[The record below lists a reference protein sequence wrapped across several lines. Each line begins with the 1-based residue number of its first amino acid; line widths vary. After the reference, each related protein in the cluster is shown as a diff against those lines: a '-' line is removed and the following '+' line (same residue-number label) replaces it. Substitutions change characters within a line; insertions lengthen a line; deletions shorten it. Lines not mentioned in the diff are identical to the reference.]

1 MALTPEQIKT
11 IEDMYKKGES
21 IAKIAK
27 AVGTSRQT
35 VHAHLQKRYPEQYKE
50 QEKIEEKQQT
60 QQPQTQAQAQP
71 QQPAQPQI
79 QLTTAKM
86 PDTPTV
92 AFIEEQESE
101 KLARIIAKLNLP
113 QAQALSEDEVKFL
126 VKVIEQHYSKLDKV
140 LQEEVKQGAEAESR
154 KVFLARLN
162 NIIEDALTLGLEMH
176 YIAKQYKEF
185 CERRGISFV
194 DAVKIAMELYA
205 KEDTSSETIMKILGY
220 IAQMNKEKQAE
231 QQSAQASFM
240 NAILLAS
247 LIKNMYGR

>member
-11 IEDMYKKGES
+11 IEEMHKKGES
-21 IAKIAK
+21 ISKISK
-27 AVGTSRQT
+27 AVNASRTS
-35 VHAHLQKRYPEQYKE
+35 VYKYLKEHYPQEYKGK
-50 QEKIEEKQQT
+50 EKIEEEQN

-71 QQPAQPQI
+71 QQIAQPQI

-92 AFIEEQESE
+92 TFIEEQESE
-101 KLARIIAKLNLP
+101 KLARIMAKLNLP

-231 QQSAQASFM
+231 QQSSQASFM
-240 NAILLAS
+240 NAILLAN